1 MKKVINGLLALG
13 LLIFLGSISTSS
25 FAVVYGKELT
35 RASSTHPWVVS
46 IWYSDS
52 VETFENPE
60 PICSGSLIEPD
71 VVLTAAH
78 CVLDDGFYFVKLGA
92 DTLQGPGALVEVN
105 AVWRSPRYSEK
116 RLLNDVGLLKLE
128 TPWRTEMPLVEPAI
142 YANLKAVTALRSF
155 TIFGWGLDQNRRP
168 ATYLKT
174 AGLSNQFAYAK
185 KSLTKVGFNASTM
198 LAAGNYISK
207 EKIYAG
213 ACNGDSGGPLVA
225 KIGGVTK
232 IVGITSW
239 GVSGCDKKSPTIF
252 TNIAYFERDIATGKA
267 VLVESVLT
275 QNRAVPKVVTAPV
288 LTGTAKVGS
297 SLTCS
302 PGKWSENTK
311 LVELTW
317 TSPQRLVG
325 TRSSEVQVTQADAGH
340 VFTCAVTGFSDSAKR
355 TIERSATIPER
366 PSSNSYLT
374 ITGVYSIYPA
384 VKIGDVASCSGM
396 TWNQS
401 GVTESISWYVSESPS
416 FSTSNR
422 LLGVG
427 KTLAVDRSV
436 GLAIAGKNLQCL
448 VTGTSDGGSQSYYGT
463 IQVSKPTMP
472 LFLSMDI
479 SGLASGT
486 VAPSVGAIGSC
497 NVSVENSYLET
508 YEWAITDRSYPANI
522 LYRVGDSSSLTLT
535 QEIISRLSG
544 NYLQCRVTSEGLGGS
559 NSRTAYLW
567 YLFTLPVVNR

>member
-1 MKKVINGLLALG
+1 MNNARIWLLAFAMFIL
-13 LLIFLGSISTSS
+13 LGSISTPSY
-25 FAVVYGKELT
+25 AVVYGKEIT

-52 VETFENPE
+52 VETFETPQ
-60 PICSGSLIEPD
+60 PICSGSLIESD

-92 DTLQGPGALVEVN
+92 DTLQGSGALVEVS

-116 RLLNDVGLLKLE
+116 RLINDLGLLKLE
-128 TPWRTEMPLVEPAI
+128 TPWLTEVPLVFPAT
-142 YANLKAVTALRSF
+142 YSNLKNVTALKSF
-155 TIFGWGLDQNRRP
+155 TIFGWGLDQNRRS

-174 AGLSNQFAYAK
+174 AGLSNQVAYAK
-185 KSLTKVGFNASTM
+185 KSLSKVGFNSTTM

-225 KIGGVTK
+225 KVGGVTR

-239 GVSGCDKKSPTIF
+239 GVSGCDRKSPTIF
-252 TNIAYFERDIATGKA
+252 TNVAYFEKDIAAGKA
-267 VLVESVLT
+267 VLADSVLT
-275 QNRAVPKVVTAPV
+275 QNRAVPKVVEEPV
-288 LTGTAKVGS
+288 LNGTARVGGY
-297 SLTCS
+297 LTCT

-311 LVELTW
+311 LVEIAW

-325 TRSSEVQVTQADAGH
+325 TQSAEVQVTQVDAGQ
-340 VFTCAVTGFSDSAKR
+340 VFTCSITGFSDSAKR
-355 TIERSATIPER
+355 TLERSAEVPER

-374 ITGVYSIYPA
+374 ISGVYSIYPA

-401 GVTESISWYVSESPS
+401 GVSESISWYVSDSSLFSP
-416 FSTSNR
+416 SNR

-427 KTLAVDRSV
+427 KILSIDRSV
-436 GLAIAGKNLQCL
+436 GLAIVGKNLQCL
-448 VTGTSDGGSQSYYGT
+448 ATGTSDGGSKSYYAS
-463 IQVSKPTMP
+463 IQVSKPMIP
-472 LFLSMDI
+472 LFLSMGI
-479 SGLASGT
+479 SGLTSGT
-486 VAPSVGAIGSC
+486 VAPPVGAIGSC
-497 NVSVENSYLET
+497 NVSVENSYSET
-508 YEWAITDRSYPANI
+508 YEWSITDRAYPANV
-522 LYRVGDSSSLTLT
+522 LYAVGSSSNITLT
-535 QEIISRLSG
+535 QDIISRLSG

-559 NSRTAYLW
+559 NTRTAYLW
-567 YLFTLPVVNR
+567 YLFTLPTVTR